1 MPKRPLPMLMYVDT
15 PGDGGGTP
23 PTPTHN
29 GQPSTSTNPEP
40 AQTFTQE
47 QVNELVGK
55 ARTEERRKVSSKFA
69 DYDDLKAK
77 ADAGKTLEDRLVEVE
92 QRAKAAEAKA
102 LRSDIAAKFGINPED
117 RDLFLT
123 GADEETLTAQA
134 QRLAQREAD
143 RKKQG
148 NVAPKEGGN
157 PNPVKSDDMRSFA
170 NELFGRAVQE

>member
-1 MPKRPLPMLMYVDT
+1 MPKRPMPMLMYVDT

-23 PTPTHN
+23 PTHN
-29 GQPSTSTNPEP
+29 GQPSTTTNPEP
-40 AQTFTQE
+40 AQTFTQADVDRIVKE
-47 QVNELVGK
+47 RVQREK
-55 ARTEERRKVSSKFA
+55 AKYA

-77 ADAGKTLEDRLVEVE
+77 AEGAKTLEERLAEVE
-92 QRAKAAEAKA
+92 KRAKDAQTAA
-102 LRSDIAAKFGINPED
+102 LRSDIAAKHGISAED